1 MNELQLFN
9 FEGNEVRSLLID
21 EVPYFVAK
29 DATRVLGYK
38 NTTQALNDR
47 VDDEDKI
54 SKLVNESQISEN
66 DNFVNDSQRMVN
78 VDLINESGLYSLI
91 LSSKMPNAK
100 KFKHWV
106 TSEVLPAI
114 RKTGSYQIPQTPEE
128 QLKLTMQ
135 VTNRLVGRVDK
146 VEKDLQH
153 IKDTAE
159 VDEQQRYELLQAR
172 KARVMKACGG
182 ENSNYY
188 QEKKAK
194 KVFAEFGRDFKKAFQ
209 IPRYDCLKKKL
220 FDEAIDFTKKW
231 YPSFVLQREIQ
242 NVNAQTRLGLGDD

>member
-1 MNELQLFN
+1 MKDLQLFN
-9 FEGNEVRSLLID
+9 FEGQQVRTLSTNY
-21 EVPYFVAK
+21 ETWFVGK
-29 DATRVLGYK
+29 DAAEILGYK
-38 NTTQALNDR
+38 KARNAIAQH
-47 VDDEDKI
+47 VDDEDKKEAPI
-54 SKLVNESQISEN
+54 QGTPGGTQSMTI
-66 DNFVNDSQRMVN
+66 
-78 VDLINESGLYSLI
+78 INESGLYSLI

-100 KFKHWV
+100 RFKHWV
-106 TSEVLPAI
+106 TSEVLPSI
-114 RKTGSYQIPQTPEE
+114 RKTGSYQVPQTPEE

-146 VEKDLQH
+146 VEKDIKH

-159 VDEQQRYELLQAR
+159 VDEQERYELLQAR

-182 ENSNYY
+182 EDSNYY

-220 FDEAIDFTKKW
+220 FDEAIDFTKNW

-242 NVNAQTRLGLGDD
+242 NVNAQLRLPLGGDKK

>member
-1 MNELQLFN
+1 MNKMQLFN
-9 FEGNEVRSLLID
+9 FEDQQVRTLLID
-21 EVPYFVAK
+21 SVPYFVGK
-29 DATRVLGYK
+29 DVTDILGYK
-38 NTTQALNDR
+38 NASKALIDH
-47 VDDEDKI
+47 VDDEDK
-54 SKLVNESQISEN
+54 LNNETLSSLG
-66 DNFVNDSQRMVN
+66 QRGGW
-78 VDLINESGLYSLI
+78 LINESGLYSLI
-91 LSSKMPNAK
+91 LSSQMPDAK

-182 ENSNYY
+182 EDSNYY

-242 NVNAQTRLGLGDD
+242 NVNAQTRLDLGDD

>member
-9 FEGNEVRSLLID
+9 FEGNEVRTLKID
-21 EVPYFVAK
+21 EEPLFVGK
-29 DATRVLGYK
+29 DVAEILGYSNPRK
-38 NTTQALNDR
+38 ALKDH
-47 VDDEDKI
+47 VDEEDKKDGVTI
-54 SKLVNESQISEN
+54 R
-66 DNFVNDSQRMVN
+66 DSIGREQQPT
-78 VDLINESGLYSLI
+78 LINESGLYSLI
-91 LSSKMPNAK
+91 LSSKMPKAK
-100 KFKHWV
+100 RFKHWV
-106 TSEVLPAI
+106 TSEVLPSI
-114 RKTGSYQIPQTPEE
+114 RKTGSYQVPQTPEE

-146 VEKDLQH
+146 VEKDIKH

-159 VDEQQRYELLQAR
+159 VDEQERYELLQAR

-182 ENSNYY
+182 EDSNYY

-242 NVNAQTRLGLGDD
+242 NVNAQTRLDLGDD

>member
-1 MNELQLFN
+1 MKDLQLFN
-9 FEGNEVRSLLID
+9 FEGQQVRTLSTNY
-21 EVPYFVAK
+21 ETWFVGK
-29 DATRVLGYK
+29 DVAEILGYK
-38 NTTQALNDR
+38 KARNAIAQH
-47 VDDEDKI
+47 VDDEDKKEAPI
-54 SKLVNESQISEN
+54 QGTLGGTQSMTI
-66 DNFVNDSQRMVN
+66 
-78 VDLINESGLYSLI
+78 INESGLYSLI

-106 TSEVLPAI
+106 TSEVLPSI
-114 RKTGSYQIPQTPEE
+114 RKTGSYQVPQTPEE

-146 VEKDLQH
+146 VEKDIKH

-159 VDEQQRYELLQAR
+159 VDEQERYELLQAR

-220 FDEAIDFTKKW
+220 FDEAIEFTKNW

-242 NVNAQTRLGLGDD
+242 NVNAQTRLPLN

>member
-1 MNELQLFN
+1 MKDLQLFN
-9 FEGNEVRSLLID
+9 FEGQQVRTLSTNY
-21 EVPYFVAK
+21 ETWFVGK
-29 DATRVLGYK
+29 DVAEILGYK
-38 NTTQALNDR
+38 KARNAIAQH
-47 VDDEDKI
+47 VDDEDKKEAPI
-54 SKLVNESQISEN
+54 QGTPGGTQSMTI
-66 DNFVNDSQRMVN
+66 
-78 VDLINESGLYSLI
+78 INESGLYSLI

-100 KFKHWV
+100 RFKHWV
-106 TSEVLPAI
+106 TSEVLPSI
-114 RKTGSYQIPQTPEE
+114 RKTGSYQVPQTPEE

-146 VEKDLQH
+146 VEKDIKH

-159 VDEQQRYELLQAR
+159 VDEQERYELLQAR

-220 FDEAIDFTKKW
+220 FDEAIDFTKNW

-242 NVNAQTRLGLGDD
+242 NVNAQTRLPID

>member
-1 MNELQLFN
+1 MNGIQLFS
-9 FEGNEVRSLLID
+9 FEENEVRTLKID
-21 EVPYFVAK
+21 DEPYFVGNDVAK
-29 DATRVLGYK
+29 ILGYS
-38 NTTQALNDR
+38 NYRNAVVDH
-47 VDDEDKI
+47 VDDEDK
-54 SKLVNESQISEN
+54 LRTQIKYAGQNRE
-66 DNFVNDSQRMVN
+66 VTV
-78 VDLINESGLYSLI
+78 INESGLYSLI
-91 LSSKMPNAK
+91 FSSQMPDAK

-106 TSEVLPAI
+106 TSKVLPAI

-135 VTNRLVGRVDK
+135 VTSRLVGRVDK

-188 QEKKAK
+188 REKKAK
-194 KVFAEFGRDFKKAFQ
+194 KVFAEFGRDFKKAFE

-220 FDEAIDFTKKW
+220 FDEAIKFTKQW

-242 NVNAQTRLGLGDD
+242 NVNAQTRLDLGDD

>member
-1 MNELQLFN
+1 MDNLQLFN
-9 FEGNEVRSLLID
+9 FEGNEVRTLKIND
-21 EVPYFVAK
+21 EPYFVGK
-29 DATRVLGYK
+29 DAANILGYS
-38 NTTQALNDR
+38 NTRKALQDH
-47 VDDEDKI
+47 VDLEDKKDGVTI
-54 SKLVNESQISEN
+54 R
-66 DNFVNDSQRMVN
+66 DSIGRNQKPTV
-78 VDLINESGLYSLI
+78 INESGLYSLI

-100 KFKHWV
+100 RFKRWV

-188 QEKKAK
+188 REKKAK

-220 FDEAIDFTKKW
+220 FDEAIEFTKNW

-242 NVNAQTRLGLGDD
+242 NVNAQTRLDLGDD

>member
-1 MNELQLFN
+1 MNKMQLFN
-9 FEGNEVRSLLID
+9 FEDQQVRTLLID
-21 EVPYFVAK
+21 SVPYFVGK
-29 DATRVLGYK
+29 DVTDILGYK
-38 NTTQALNDR
+38 NASKALIDH
-47 VDDEDKI
+47 VDDEDK
-54 SKLVNESQISEN
+54 LNNETLSSLG
-66 DNFVNDSQRMVN
+66 QRGGW
-78 VDLINESGLYSLI
+78 LINESGLYSLI
-91 LSSKMPNAK
+91 LSSQMPDAK

-159 VDEQQRYELLQAR
+159 VDEQERYELLQAR

-182 ENSNYY
+182 EDSNYY
-188 QEKKAK
+188 QEKKLVSADAK
-194 KVFAEFGRDFKKAFQ
+194 ELWKERIDLLQKRMASTNKEEWDKFNNKSLEIEAEQKRRK
-209 IPRYDCLKKKL
+209 
-220 FDEAIDFTKKW
+220 E
-231 YPSFVLQREIQ
+231 VL
-242 NVNAQTRLGLGDD
+242 